1 MLLMNDLVVFSGK
14 SYNFQFVEQAHYR
27 SRKGTPDWSRQTRE
41 WRKSDGAKGAIVVCA
56 ESVEAYGGNLIAGKG
71 RYIDRVIEFAA
82 INPDLQRRS

>member
-56 ESVEAYGGNLIAGKG
+56 GPAGAYGGNLIAGKG

>member
-14 SYNFQFVEQAHYR
+14 SYNFQFVEKAHYR

-56 ESVEAYGGNLIAGKG
+56 GPVGAYGGRLSSRDG
-71 RYIDRVIEFAA
+71 RYRQRDGVSCDKSEFGEK
-82 INPDLQRRS
+82 